1 MNKLKPF
8 NAKRLKELRERQKLS
23 QAQLAERAGVSQ
35 GLIWQLEHG
44 LKQPGLATLVRI
56 AEALGASPSEFVP
69 AKGKGLEVRG

>member
-1 MNKLKPF
+1 MKRGNPF

-44 LKQPGLATLVRI
+44 LRQPGLATLVRI
-56 AEALGASPSEFVP
+56 AEALGVAPGELVP